1 MKDLFSNLS
10 SGKTFTKLDLS
21 QAYHQLELDEQSK
34 QYTVINTHRGL
45 FRYNRLPFGISS
57 APGIFQRA
65 IESLLSG
72 IPKVINYLDDILVT
86 GTTEEDHLHNLQLVL
101 QRLETAGLHLKKEKC
116 KFLVPSITYLG
127 HKIGAQGLHPLP
139 DKIEA
144 IVSASRPKTLTEL
157 KAFLG
162 LNYYGKF
169 ISNLASVLHPLYQLL
184 NKDVDWSWTVERE
197 NAFQRAKTL
206 LTSNHVLIHY
216 DPQKVLVL
224 ACDTSA
230 YGLGV
235 VLSHHLSDG
244 SERPIAFA
252 SRTLSPAERNYSQ
265 IEKESLACVFDVK
278 KFHSYLYGRQFTL
291 VSDHKPLLTLLH
303 QHHAI
308 PTTTSNR
315 IQRWALT
322 LSMYNYSIS
331 FKPSTSH
338 CNADALSR
346 LPLYTVPREPPIP
359 TETVLLLQQ
368 MSESPI
374 SVSQIHTWTRRD
386 PILSRVLQFVLSGW
400 PAELDPSDVS
410 LRPFLTRK
418 LN

>member
-1 MKDLFSNLS
+1 MLKPIFCKARPVPYSIRTQVEDQIDIVQQKIIEPIPISDWAAPIVPVMKQDKSICICGDFKQTVNKVAKLDRYPLPRMEDSFSNLS
-10 SGKTFTKLDLS
+10 SGTTFTKLDLS
-21 QAYHQLELDEQSK
+21 QAYQRLELDEQSK

-45 FRYNRLPFGISS
+45 FRCNRLPFGISS
-57 APGIFQRA
+57 APGIFQCA

-116 KFLVPSITYLG
+116 KFLVHSITYFG
-127 HKIGAQGLHPLP
+127 HKIDAQGLHTLP

-162 LNYYGKF
+162 LVNYYGKF
-169 ISNLASVLHPLYQLL
+169 IPNLASVLHPLYQLL

-224 ACDTSA
+224 ACDASA

-235 VLSHHLSDG
+235 VLSHQLSDG
-244 SERPIAFA
+244 SEHPIAFA

-265 IEKESLACVFDVK
+265 IEKESLACVFGVK

-291 VSDHKPLLTLLH
+291 VTDHKPLLTLLH

-308 PTTTSNR
+308 PTTTSN
-315 IQRWALT
+315 
-322 LSMYNYSIS
+322 
-331 FKPSTSH
+331 
-338 CNADALSR
+338 
-346 LPLYTVPREPPIP
+346 
-359 TETVLLLQQ
+359 
-368 MSESPI
+368 
-374 SVSQIHTWTRRD
+374 
-386 PILSRVLQFVLSGW
+386 
-400 PAELDPSDVS
+400 
-410 LRPFLTRK
+410 
-418 LN
+418 